1 MNIGTE
7 VFLDSL
13 STLFNKDHSFMLS
26 ALQCLRL
33 SRRVRDQTGAILS
46 GRKIKVSG
54 YRHDDIRY
62 ARICM
67 DLHETLWS
75 DTGTTVRHDCSK
87 GSTCYF
93 VKTKKAQLTPIRFVI
108 GEGTLSSSMPFTNDP
123 SLLDLHL
130 LFNML
135 TGSTTFHTAE
145 SWTPLCLP
153 KFNSKGFLHAY
164 ICYIAKDIS
173 IVMISTDKDRFF
185 DLSEWK
191 SSIVEV

>member
-1 MNIGTE
+1 MRSSLESLNNVSTLIFVVCLLVSIWYGFGSSWHKSNRLMNIGTE

-46 GRKIKVSG
+46 GRKIKVSR

-67 DLHETLWS
+67 NLHETLWS
-75 DTGTTVRHDCSK
+75 DTGITLRHDCSK

-108 GEGTLSSSMPFTNDP
+108 GEGTLSSSMPFT
-123 SLLDLHL
+123 
-130 LFNML
+130 
-135 TGSTTFHTAE
+135 
-145 SWTPLCLP
+145 
-153 KFNSKGFLHAY
+153 
-164 ICYIAKDIS
+164 
-173 IVMISTDKDRFF
+173 MIHHY
-185 DLSEWK
+185 
-191 SSIVEV
+191 